1 MSKDNKTIEILQK
14 NLDEDMAWRIKE
26 LSILKTK
33 IPRQKGTEQDVLIRA
48 GITTLYAHWEGFIKY
63 AAECYLQ
70 FVSLRKL
77 NDHQLDYCFV
87 ALSSRKSIN
96 ELIKTNKFKLQ
107 KEMIKNLL
115 DNLENTAS
123 IPHENIINTKSNLN
137 FEVFTDICTILGIDD
152 SDYQLRQKA
161 IDEQLLTQRNKIAHG
176 KYLTIDYEEYISIYN
191 LVIEL
196 IRNFKDDLLNAA
208 VTEQYKKVKSI

>member
-1 MSKDNKTIEILQK
+1 MIL
-14 NLDEDMAWRIKE
+14 MG
-26 LSILKTK
+26 
-33 IPRQKGTEQDVLIRA
+33 P
-48 GITTLYAHWEGFIKY
+48 
-63 AAECYLQ
+63 YLQ
-70 FVSLRKL
+70 FVSLKKL
-77 NDHQLDYCFV
+77 NYHELDYCFV

-115 DNLENTAS
+115 DNLENTAY
-123 IPHENIINTKSNLN
+123 IPYENIINTKSNLN

-152 SDYQLRQKA
+152 SDYQLKQKA

-176 KYLTIDYEEYISIYN
+176 KYLTIDYEEYINTYN
-191 LVIEL
+191 LVIKL
-196 IRNFKDDLLNAA
+196 IRDFKDDLLNAA

>member
-1 MSKDNKTIEILQK
+1 MSKDNRTIEILQK

-26 LSILKTK
+26 LSILKNK
-33 IPRQKGTEQDVLIRA
+33 IPPQKGTEQDVLIRA

-77 NDHQLDYCFV
+77 NYHQLDYCFV

-107 KEMIKNLL
+107 K
-115 DNLENTAS
+115 D
-123 IPHENIINTKSNLN
+123 
-137 FEVFTDICTILGIDD
+137 
-152 SDYQLRQKA
+152 
-161 IDEQLLTQRNKIAHG
+161 
-176 KYLTIDYEEYISIYN
+176 
-191 LVIEL
+191 
-196 IRNFKDDLLNAA
+196 
-208 VTEQYKKVKSI
+208 VT